1 MEISSKLNLKI
12 IQKINSEGV
21 NSALYIV
28 EDEQLNCEMILK
40 QIDKKKLKEYDRYF
54 EESKKVS
61 SLNHPNII
69 KINYATYDDDYVY
82 ITMPYYK
89 NGSLNQ
95 MLDYKNLTV
104 REIIKYS
111 LDFLSAIYYMHDNNI
126 IHCDI
131 KPNNILI
138 NDKNQA
144 ILSDFG
150 SAIRLDINGL
160 GKLKN
165 VYYKHIEPEQCFTS
179 TVDKSIDI
187 YQIGT
192 TLYRMCNGNEEYDK
206 QLKRYKNLS
215 DLKIAISKGKF
226 PLRKKYLP
234 HIPKSLILVIEKC
247 LSVNKENRYDSVLD
261 ILNDLSKIKE
271 NLDWRYDKRNKD
283 YFTWIKEDKY
293 IVLKRED
300 KLWVIETN
308 INECEVDD
316 LVLDSKAKGYRKVR
330 KVIKEN

>member
-1 MEISSKLNLKI
+1 MEISPKLNLKI

-40 QIDKKKLKEYDRYF
+40 QIDKKKLKEYNRYF

-111 LDFLSAIYYMHDNNI
+111 LDFLSAIYYMHDSNI

-165 VYYKHIEPEQCFTS
+165 VYYKHIANN
-179 TVDKSIDI
+179 V
-187 YQIGT
+187 
-192 TLYRMCNGNEEYDK
+192 L
-206 QLKRYKNLS
+206 LL
-215 DLKIAISKGKF
+215 L
-226 PLRKKYLP
+226 
-234 HIPKSLILVIEKC
+234 LI
-247 LSVNKENRYDSVLD
+247 
-261 ILNDLSKIKE
+261 
-271 NLDWRYDKRNKD
+271 
-283 YFTWIKEDKY
+283 
-293 IVLKRED
+293 
-300 KLWVIETN
+300 
-308 INECEVDD
+308 
-316 LVLDSKAKGYRKVR
+316 KV
-330 KVIKEN
+330 

>member
-1 MEISSKLNLKI
+1 MEISPKLNLKI
-12 IQKINSEGV
+12 IRKINSEGV

-28 EDEQLNCEMILK
+28 KDEQLNCEMILK
-40 QIDKKKLKEYDRYF
+40 QIDKRKLKEYDKYF
-54 EESKKVS
+54 DESRKVS

-95 MLDYKNLTV
+95 ILDSRSLTV

-111 LDFLSAIYYMHDNNI
+111 LDFLSAIYYIHDNNI

-138 NDKNQA
+138 DDKNQA

-150 SAIRLDINGL
+150 SAIRVDFNGY

-165 VYYKHIEPEQCFTS
+165 VYYKHIAPEQCYTS
-179 TVDKSIDI
+179 TVDRKIDI

-206 QLKRYKNLS
+206 QLRRYKNLT
-215 DLKIAISKGKF
+215 DLKMAISKGKF
-226 PLRKKYLP
+226 PVRKKYLP
-234 HIPKSLILVIEKC
+234 HIPKSLIFIIEKC
-247 LSVNKENRYDSVLD
+247 LEVNKENRYNSVLE
-261 ILNDLSKIKE
+261 ILNDLAKVKE
-271 NLDWRYDKRNKD
+271 NLDWKYDKRDRNC
-283 YFTWIKEDKY
+283 FTWIKEDKY
-293 IVLKRED
+293 IILKRID
-300 KLWVIETN
+300 KIWFIETN
-308 INECEVDD
+308 IEENELDD
-316 LVLDSKAKGYRKVR
+316 SYLDTKAKGYRKVR
-330 KVIKEN
+330 QIIKVN

>member
-138 NDKNQA
+138 NDKNPKF
-144 ILSDFG
+144 LVH
-150 SAIRLDINGL
+150 
-160 GKLKN
+160 N
-165 VYYKHIEPEQCFTS
+165 VGVC
-179 TVDKSIDI
+179 
-187 YQIGT
+187 
-192 TLYRMCNGNEEYDK
+192 
-206 QLKRYKNLS
+206 
-215 DLKIAISKGKF
+215 
-226 PLRKKYLP
+226 
-234 HIPKSLILVIEKC
+234 
-247 LSVNKENRYDSVLD
+247 
-261 ILNDLSKIKE
+261 
-271 NLDWRYDKRNKD
+271 
-283 YFTWIKEDKY
+283 
-293 IVLKRED
+293 
-300 KLWVIETN
+300 
-308 INECEVDD
+308 
-316 LVLDSKAKGYRKVR
+316 
-330 KVIKEN
+330 